1 MRSIITFLMLALV
14 GTASQAA
21 VERFPLDNPAA
32 CVMAYTQLYVDGAK
46 NGWERKTSE
55 GREVFIKDGYVGYFS
70 HYAVDGSNCVLQ
82 SETLAEFQQRVT
94 PREIPRNPSRE
105 SPEVSFWDT
114 GWGTVV
120 KVVGTGILIAAVMK
134 AFPATGAL
142 GACDYTWQ
150 TAKDGSRC
158 GNRAAIVRPGGKF

>member
-1 MRSIITFLMLALV
+1 
-14 GTASQAA
+14 
-21 VERFPLDNPAA
+21 
-32 CVMAYTQLYVDGAK
+32 MAYNQLYVDGAK
-46 NGWERKTSE
+46 NGWERKSSE
-55 GREVFIKDGYVGYFS
+55 GRDVFIKDGYVGYFAS
-70 HYAVDGSNCVLQ
+70 YAVDGSNCVLQ
-82 SETLAEFQQRVT
+82 SETLAEFQERIT
-94 PREIPRNPSRE
+94 PKSVPQNQSRE
-105 SPEVSFWDT
+105 DPQISFWDT